1 MVRYVTL
8 VATIPQIPL
17 WFQRGDDEES
27 HVSESLLA
35 REREERRRLTHTS
48 AAVLSRVDISAASE
62 LEPGLRQRIDA
73 AIVSVSKEID
83 PSAGRGRDADRANGD
98 PGQGNDRRRDPD
110 GLGRDPDG
118 RGRDPYGRGRDP
130 DGRGQDHNGRGQ
142 DHNGRGQDHNG
153 RGQDPDG
160 RGQDHNGRGRDH
172 DGRGQDHNGRGQDH
186 DGRGRDHNGRGED
199 HDGQESDPV
208 RRGRDPEF
216 LHRDR
221 DGQRRD
227 PDDDRRLVSDSPVAG
242 PSGLQSQQRT
252 AAPPRVDKHGSA
264 LRYSEVGI
272 PAIFPFEFVFLWV

>member
-1 MVRYVTL
+1 
-8 VATIPQIPL
+8 
-17 WFQRGDDEES
+17 
-27 HVSESLLA
+27 VSESLLA
-35 REREERRRLTHTS
+35 REREERRRLAHTS

-62 LEPGLRQRIDA
+62 LEPDLRQRIDA
-73 AIVSVSKEID
+73 AIVSVGKEID

-98 PGQGNDRRRDPD
+98 PSQGNDR
-110 GLGRDPDG
+110 GRDPDG
-118 RGRDPYGRGRDP
+118 RGRDHNDLGRDLNGRGRDHDGRGQDHDGRGRDHDGRGQDHNGRGRDP

-142 DHNGRGQDHNG
+142 DHNGRGQDL
-153 RGQDPDG
+153 
-160 RGQDHNGRGRDH
+160 
-172 DGRGQDHNGRGQDH
+172 

-199 HDGQESDPV
+199 HDGRESDPV
-208 RRGRDPEF
+208 RRGRDPEV

-272 PAIFPFEFVFLWV
+272 PAIFPFERVFLRV